1 MKRLFSVHDNKNR
14 TAEKEGNEMQQDTV
28 HLLQDCSAGITM
40 ALATIDGILPN
51 VKDQTLRQKLK
62 DSVSTHHR
70 IQEETRAMLASLGG
84 QDKAPGAMAKGMSWL
99 VTNAKMALG
108 DDTTAAYLVAD
119 GCDMGVKS
127 LCRSRN
133 RYPAAEKDAKQI
145 AESLIDCEEELSASM
160 RPFL

>member
-1 MKRLFSVHDNKNR
+1 
-14 TAEKEGNEMQQDTV
+14 MQQDTIQ
-28 HLLQDCSAGITM
+28 LLADCSAGIEM
-40 ALATIDGILPN
+40 ALSTIDGILPE
-51 VKDQTLRQKLK
+51 VRDHTLREKLK
-62 DSVSTHHR
+62 DSVATHHKL
-70 IQEETRAMLASLGG
+70 QQETRQMLQQLGG
-84 QDKAPGAMAKGMSWL
+84 KEKSPSPVAKGMSWL

-133 RYPAAEKDAKQI
+133 RYPAAQREAKNL
-145 AESLIDCEEELSASM
+145 AEQLIDCEETLSASM

>member
-1 MKRLFSVHDNKNR
+1 
-14 TAEKEGNEMQQDTV
+14 
-28 HLLQDCSAGITM
+28 M
-40 ALATIDGILPN
+40 ALATIDGILPE
-51 VKDQTLRQKLK
+51 VRDYTLREKLK
-62 DSVSTHHR
+62 DSISTHHR
-70 IQEETRAMLASLGG
+70 LQDRTQQMLRDLGG
-84 QDKAPGAMAKGMSWL
+84 QDKSPSPMARGMSWL

-133 RYPAAEKDAKQI
+133 RYPAAQREAQDL
-145 AESLIDCEEELSASM
+145 AEQLIDCEETLSASM

>member
-1 MKRLFSVHDNKNR
+1 MF
-14 TAEKEGNEMQQDTV
+14 MQQDTV
-28 HLLQDCSAGITM
+28 HLLADCSAGIQM

-51 VKDQTLRQKLK
+51 VKDPTLRQKLK
-62 DSVSTHHR
+62 DSVSTHR
-70 IQEETRAMLASLGG
+70 QLRKDTLSMLSQLGG
-84 QDKAPGAMAKGMSWL
+84 QDKAPSTMAKSMSWL
-99 VTNAKMALG
+99 KTNAKMALG

-133 RYPAAEKDAKQI
+133 RYPSAQREAKALAEQ
-145 AESLIDCEEELSASM
+145 LIDCEETLSASM

>member
-1 MKRLFSVHDNKNR
+1 
-14 TAEKEGNEMQQDTV
+14 MQEDTLN
-28 HLLQDCSAGITM
+28 LLADCSAGIKM
-40 ALATIDGILPN
+40 ALSTIDGILPG
-51 VKDQTLRQKLK
+51 VQDHTLRQKLK

-70 IQEETRAMLASLGG
+70 IQDQTLSMLQALGG
-84 QDKAPGAMAKGMSWL
+84 SGKEPSAVAKSMSWL
-99 VTNAKMALG
+99 KTNAKMALG

>member
-1 MKRLFSVHDNKNR
+1 
-14 TAEKEGNEMQQDTV
+14 MQQDTV

-133 RYPAAEKDAKQI
+133 RYRPQKRTPSRLQN
-145 AESLIDCEEELSASM
+145 LSSTVKRSSRPVCA
-160 RPFL
+160 PFL

>member
-1 MKRLFSVHDNKNR
+1 MF
-14 TAEKEGNEMQQDTV
+14 
-28 HLLQDCSAGITM
+28 LQVRPSAD
-40 ALATIDGILPN
+40 ALYPSEIFPWSKYLT
-51 VKDQTLRQKLK
+51 
-62 DSVSTHHR
+62 
-70 IQEETRAMLASLGG
+70 GG

>member
-1 MKRLFSVHDNKNR
+1 
-14 TAEKEGNEMQQDTV
+14 MQEDTLN
-28 HLLQDCSAGITM
+28 LLADCSAGIKM
-40 ALATIDGILPN
+40 ALSTIDGILPG
-51 VKDQTLRQKLK
+51 VQDHTLRQKLK

-70 IQEETRAMLASLGG
+70 IQDETLSMLQALGG
-84 QDKAPGAMAKGMSWL
+84 SDKEPSAMAKSMSWL
-99 VTNAKMALG
+99 KTNTKMALG

-133 RYPAAEKDAKQI
+133 RYPAAQKEAKAI
-145 AESLIDCEEELSASM
+145 AEQLIDCEEKLSTSM